1 MNTALLVI
9 DMQVDLCRDVRRAH
23 LVQEMLSHLVFLI
36 ERFERSGALILYS
49 QFLLNEDDEQ
59 FRRFGDKYCIAGT
72 PGSEIIPEL
81 LPLKG
86 SVITKKKHSAF
97 YDTEL
102 DEVLRRAGIS
112 TLCLAGLQT
121 HICIM
126 TTAADASFRGYRAVA
141 VKDCVVSSNPAN
153 KNSALT
159 WIAKYVG
166 DVLTSEEVI
175 GGLEA

>member
-9 DMQVDLCRDVRRAH
+9 DMQIDLCRDVRRAH
-23 LVQEMLSHLVFLI
+23 LVQEMLSHLLPLI
-36 ERFERSGALILYS
+36 ERFERYGGLILYS
-49 QFLLNEDDEQ
+49 QFLLNDDDEQ
-59 FRRFGDKYCIAGT
+59 FQRFGDKYCIAGT
-72 PGSEIIPEL
+72 AGAEIIPEL
-81 LPLKG
+81 LPLRG
-86 SVITKKKHSAF
+86 GVITKKKHSAF

-141 VKDCVVSSNPAN
+141 VEDCVVSSNPEN

-159 WIAKYVG
+159 WISKYVG
-166 DVLTSEEVI
+166 DVLTSEELI
-175 GGLEA
+175 DGLEA